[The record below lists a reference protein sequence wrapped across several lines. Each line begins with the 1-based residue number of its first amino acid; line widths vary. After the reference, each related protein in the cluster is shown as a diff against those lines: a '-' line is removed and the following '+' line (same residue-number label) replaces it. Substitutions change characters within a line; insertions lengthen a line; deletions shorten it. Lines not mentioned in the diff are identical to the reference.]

1 MITISSEQNSSPPV
15 LLLRFHCCCCCYF
28 EQRVTHLTH
37 HAITFPFQQEPC
49 GIAMA
54 HGSRGVECELIF
66 AASLSIYRIARTTLS
81 TTIAISAD
89 LFRSFVVSSLSFLPF
104 LQMGVWTE
112 HTVYIFMFLVHW
124 VYWKGYMFAPTIT
137 LRLMT
142 RRLMLH
148 IQASNGKNENYS

>member
-15 LLLRFHCCCCCYF
+15 LLLRFHCCCCF

-89 LFRSFVVSSLSFLPF
+89 LFRSSFVVSSLSFLPF

-124 VYWKGYMFAPTIT
+124 EYWKGYVFT
-137 LRLMT
+137 LKIHFSIEDSESEVT
-142 RRLMLH
+142 W
-148 IQASNGKNENYS
+148 ASNGKNEKYS